1 MSVTVDHEPLDFR
14 ELGISTIGQVLAHL
28 QRENRLVTQ
37 VLIDGEEATNGFR
50 ALPVEG
56 RTIFIETSDPRELAL
71 EVLEETA
78 SRIQQSEAMKL
89 EAAEMLQKN
98 QNNKAFE
105 RLSSCIRAWHD
116 GQDALLKTAE
126 LLRVDLTTLTVEGQ
140 PFEDLLAGFTEDLR
154 SIRSALDQRDF
165 VLLGDVL
172 LYETAGMTEKWLAA
186 INALRDTI
194 CAAR

>member
-1 MSVTVDHEPLDFR
+1 LSVTVDHEHLDFR
-14 ELGISTIGQVLAHL
+14 ELGIRTIGQLLAHL
-28 QRENRLVTQ
+28 QRESRLVTQ

-50 ALPVEG
+50 SLPIEG
-56 RTIFIETSDPRELAL
+56 RTIFIETADPRELAL
-71 EVLEETA
+71 EVLDETA

-89 EAAEMLQKN
+89 EAAELLQRN

-105 RLSSCIRAWHD
+105 NLSFCIRAWHD

-126 LLRVDLTTLTVEGQ
+126 LLRIDLTTVAVEEQ
-140 PFEDLLAGFTEDLR
+140 PFEELLADFTRDLKL
-154 SIRSALDQRDF
+154 IRAALDQRDF

-172 LYETAGMTEKWLAA
+172 LYETADMTGKWLAA

>member
-14 ELGISTIGQVLAHL
+14 ELGISTIGQILAHL
-28 QRENRLVTQ
+28 QREHRLVTQ

-50 ALPVEG
+50 ALPIEG

-71 EVLEETA
+71 EVLDETA

-89 EAAEMLQKN
+89 EAAELLQKN

-105 RLSSCIRAWHD
+105 RLSFCIRAWHD

-126 LLRVDLTTLTVEGQ
+126 LLRVDLTTMTVEGQ
-140 PFEDLLAGFTEDLR
+140 PFEDLLANFTDDLKL
-154 SIRSALDQRDF
+154 IRAALDQRDF

-172 LYETAGMTEKWLAA
+172 LYETADMTEKWLAA

-194 CAAR
+194 CALR

>member
-1 MSVTVDHEPLDFR
+1 MSVTIDHEPLDYR
-14 ELGISTIGQVLAHL
+14 ELGIETIGQVLAHL
-28 QRENRLVTQ
+28 QREHRLVTQ

-50 ALPVEG
+50 QLPIDG

-71 EVLEETA
+71 EVLDETA
-78 SRIQQSEAMKL
+78 SRIQQSEAMKT
-89 EAAEMLQKN
+89 EAAELLQKN
-98 QNNKAFE
+98 LTNKAFE
-105 RLSSCIRAWHD
+105 RLSNCIRAWHD

-126 LLRVDLTTLTVEGQ
+126 LLRVDLTTVMVDEQ
-140 PFEDLLAGFTEDLR
+140 PFEELLAGFTQDLKL
-154 SIRSALDQRDF
+154 IRAALDQRDF

-172 LYETAGMTEKWLAA
+172 LYETADMTTKWLAA